1 MQPNKNSPTN
11 EVEPKSSALPQDKGE
26 DKLHAALSL
35 EMDSIPA
42 ALVEMVLNEIGILEQ
57 EVSSKNVSSH
67 FYL

>member
-11 EVEPKSSALPQDKGE
+11 ELEPKSSTLPQDKGE
-26 DKLHAALSL
+26 DKLHATLSL
-35 EMDSIPA
+35 AMDSIPA

-67 FYL
+67 SYL